1 VLGLLQAN
9 VPGVQSKGRAIED
22 GTGVDVGDV
31 VGVVVREEIMVVNVV
46 GVVGKVGGVVERVDV
61 AGRVGNDAEVVVMN
75 MGVVVKR
82 SVTLPV
88 SVSIVPFVSE
98 DPVVVVAFVGPAVVE
113 ELLKG
118 KGGVNVGMLVVVG
131 PENPVPVA
139 DVVTAEPS
147 HTRPWPD
154 SRGTVS

>member
-9 VPGVQSKGRAIED
+9 VPGVQGKGRAVEE
-22 GTGVDVGDV
+22 GTGVDVGEV
-31 VGVVVREEIMVVNVV
+31 VGEVVREEIMVVNVV
-46 GVVGKVGGVVERVDV
+46 GVVNGMVRGVVV

-75 MGVVVKR
+75 MGVVLVIR

-131 PENPVPVA
+131 PENPVVVA
-139 DVVTAEPS
+139 VVFTAEPS

-154 SRGTVS
+154 SRGTVSWP